1 MGTNKIKEYL
11 VSVTTTN
18 DHKNKLRNLKS
29 AYSVYYH
36 EELCLESICR
46 IVNEARELMM
56 LLHNFNYQAIGR

>member
-18 DHKNKLRNLKS
+18 DHKNKLRTLKS
-29 AYSVYYH
+29 GYSVYYH